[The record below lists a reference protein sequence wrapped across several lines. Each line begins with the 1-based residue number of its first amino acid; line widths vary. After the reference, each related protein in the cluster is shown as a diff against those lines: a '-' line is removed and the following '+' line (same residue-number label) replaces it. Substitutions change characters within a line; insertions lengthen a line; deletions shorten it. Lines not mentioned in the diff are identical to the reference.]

1 MQLFL
6 LGLNHKTAP
15 VEVREQLALS
25 PSRVAQALR
34 FLREQSGAHEAAIL
48 STCNRAEIY
57 AVGSPEIA
65 PRLERFLDEF
75 QHVSP
80 RHIQPYLYRQH
91 DENSARHLF
100 RVAAGIDSLVL
111 GESEILGQVKTAME
125 AARSNGALSNVLDEL
140 FRRAIACGKRAR
152 HETAIS
158 RGALN
163 VGSAAVEL
171 ARQIFGPLTGHT
183 VLILGAGKM
192 SSLTAQH
199 LVASGARRVLVANRT
214 YARAQELAQ
223 RFSDP
228 DTDAGLNG
236 IPAALSEAVTWE
248 EFPQRLIE
256 ADIVIA
262 STRAPHL
269 VLTSEQVAQAMKAR
283 RHRPLFL
290 IDIAVPRD
298 IDPQAHQLDNV
309 FLYDID
315 DLQSVVTANLA
326 QRAQEL
332 NLVER
337 IIEDEVSGWRQWY
350 ASLDAKPVMAALARH
365 AEEIRTGEVE
375 AALSQLS
382 HLSERDQQIV
392 RALAKSI
399 SGKLIH
405 APLRHLR
412 EAAEHSPEDVEAI
425 RRAFNLH
432 QSTLPPHN
440 GSRGEGGEN
449 K

>member
-15 VEVREQLALS
+15 VEVREQLALP

-34 FLREQSGAHEAAIL
+34 FLREQSGAREAAIL

-57 AVGSPEIA
+57 VVGPAEIA
-65 PRLERFLDEF
+65 PRLERFLDDF
-75 QHVSP
+75 QHIP
-80 RHIQPYLYRQH
+80 TRQMQPYLYRQH

-100 RVAAGIDSLVL
+100 RVASGVDSLVL

-125 AARSNGALSNVLDEL
+125 AARNHGALSSVLDEL

-152 HETAIS
+152 SETAIS

-171 ARQIFGPLTGHT
+171 ARQIFGPLAGHT

-192 SSLTAQH
+192 SSLTGQH

-214 YARAQELAQ
+214 YARAQELAD

-228 DTDAGLNG
+228 TSDEGLNG
-236 IPAALSEAVTWE
+236 IPAALSEAVTWD

-262 STRAPHL
+262 STRAPHM
-269 VLTSEQVAQAMKAR
+269 VLTAEQVSQAMKAR

-315 DLQSVVTANLA
+315 DLQGVVNSNLA

-332 NLVER
+332 TLVEQ
-337 IIEDEVSGWRQWY
+337 IIEGEVSSWRKWY
-350 ASLDAKPVMAALARH
+350 SSLDAKPTIAALARH
-365 AEEIRTGEVE
+365 AEEVRAREVE
-375 AALSQLS
+375 AALSQLG
-382 HLSERDQQIV
+382 HLSERDQQVV

-399 SGKLIH
+399 SGKLMH

-412 EAAEHSPEDVEAI
+412 EAAESSPEDVEAI
-425 RRAFNLH
+425 RRAFALDG
-432 QSTLPPHN
+432 STLQRPK
-440 GSRGEGGEN
+440 GGEDT
-449 K
+449 

>member
-15 VEVREQLALS
+15 VEVREQLALP

-34 FLREQSGAHEAAIL
+34 FLREQSGAREAAIL

-57 AVGSPEIA
+57 AVGTPETA
-65 PRLERFLDEF
+65 HRLERFLDEF
-75 QHVSP
+75 QHIPS
-80 RHIQPYLYRQH
+80 RYIQPYLYRQH
-91 DENSARHLF
+91 DDNSARHLF
-100 RVAAGIDSLVL
+100 RVASGIDSLVL

-125 AARSNGALSNVLDEL
+125 ASRANGAMSNVLDEL
-140 FRRAIACGKRAR
+140 FRRAIVCGKRVR
-152 HETAIS
+152 SETAIS

-171 ARQIFGPLTGHT
+171 ARQIFGPLAGHT

-214 YARAQELAQ
+214 YARAQELAE

-228 DTDAGLNG
+228 DDNSGLNG

-248 EFPQRLIE
+248 EFPKRLIE

-269 VLTSEQVAQAMKAR
+269 VLTAEQVAQAMKAR

-298 IDPQAHQLDNV
+298 IDPTAHQLENV

-315 DLQSVVTANLA
+315 DLQGVVNSNLA
-326 QRAQEL
+326 QRSQEL
-332 NLVER
+332 NRVET
-337 IIEDEVSGWRQWY
+337 IIDSEVDLWRKWY
-350 ASLDAKPVMAALARH
+350 GAMDARPVMAALARR
-365 AEEIRTGEVE
+365 AEEIREQELE
-375 AALSQLS
+375 ATMSQLS
-382 HLSERDQQIV
+382 HLSERDQQMV
-392 RALAKSI
+392 RAMAKSI
-399 SGKLIH
+399 SGKLMH

-412 EAAEHSPEDVEAI
+412 EAAEAAPEDVEAI
-425 RRAFNLH
+425 RRAFALPE
-432 QSTLPPHN
+432 STLPP
-440 GSRGEGGEN
+440 SKAGEDT
-449 K
+449 